1 MFSFLNTP
9 KANLLLM
16 KIANAHTFE
25 QEFRQLSEEYGE
37 LTQALNKF
45 VRYELND
52 NPVAFD
58 FPSEGRKV
66 EIAEEIADVIIVLQQ
81 LSIMLRCDVK
91 VATQYNLKLER
102 EIDRLCGTT
111 WDKH

>member
-1 MFSFLNTP
+1 MFSFLNTK
-9 KANLLLM
+9 KANLLLL
-16 KIANAHTFE
+16 KISDKHTFE

-58 FPSEGRKV
+58 FPSEGRKM
-66 EIAEEIADVIIVLQQ
+66 EIATEIADVIIVLQQ
-81 LSIMLRCDVK
+81 LSIMLRCEVK
-91 VATQYNLKLER
+91 VDEQYILKLER
-102 EIDRLCGTT
+102 EMGRLCGMTL
-111 WDKH
+111 DKH